1 MKPCLISPQRSS
13 VAVRG
18 GVGGILYQ
26 HQRSAYIL
34 LTSSFIPTHFLM
46 LGMGLQG
53 HMYAK
58 QILNH
63 RAIPLA

>member
-1 MKPCLISPQRSS
+1 MKPCLISAQRSS

-18 GVGGILYQ
+18 GVGGRLHQ

-34 LTSSFIPTHFLM
+34 FTFSFIPTHFLM

-53 HMYAK
+53 LMYAK
-58 QILNH
+58 QTLNH